1 MFGRRKQTTT
11 RIDTLLGKAA
21 TLNGDLEFSG
31 GLHLDGRV
39 NGNVRSSAA
48 DGGALSVSESGFI
61 EGRVE
66 VTNIVMNGTVNGDM
80 CARERLVLGGKA
92 RVNGNVYYGV
102 IEMAP
107 GAVITGK
114 LIPLA
119 SGTVPADAETSAPAP
134 PRLRPSNPAGR
145 VQHMTE
151 TETLT
156 FTDAAA
162 RKVGD
167 LIRGE
172 GNPNLKLRVFIQGG
186 GCSGMQYG
194 FEFDENE
201 QEGDTCVENQ
211 GVKLLVDPMSIQ
223 YLTGAEIDYR
233 EGLDGA
239 QFVIRNPN
247 AQTTCGCG
255 SSFSA

>member
-1 MFGRRKQTTT
+1 MFGRRKQAST

-21 TLNGDLEFSG
+21 NLNGDLEFSG

-39 NGNVRSSAA
+39 NGNVRSNAE

-92 RVNGNVYYGV
+92 RINGNVFYGV

-119 SGTVPADAETSAPAP
+119 NGAEKTRETQAESDA
-134 PRLRPSNPAGR
+134 
-145 VQHMTE
+145 V
-151 TETLT
+151 
-156 FTDAAA
+156 AAA
-162 RKVGD
+162 K
-167 LIRGE
+167 
-172 GNPNLKLRVFIQGG
+172 P
-186 GCSGMQYG
+186 
-194 FEFDENE
+194 
-201 QEGDTCVENQ
+201 
-211 GVKLLVDPMSIQ
+211 
-223 YLTGAEIDYR
+223 GA
-233 EGLDGA
+233 
-239 QFVIRNPN
+239 
-247 AQTTCGCG
+247 
-255 SSFSA
+255 

>member
-1 MFGRRKQTTT
+1 MFGRRKQTST

-21 TLNGDLEFSG
+21 NLNGDLEFSG

-39 NGNVRSSAA
+39 NGNVRSNAE

-80 CARERLVLGGKA
+80 YARERLVLGGKA

-119 SGTVPADAETSAPAP
+119 NGAAKSPETQAETSPA
-134 PRLRPSNPAGR
+134 
-145 VQHMTE
+145 V
-151 TETLT
+151 
-156 FTDAAA
+156 AAA
-162 RKVGD
+162 K
-167 LIRGE
+167 
-172 GNPNLKLRVFIQGG
+172 P
-186 GCSGMQYG
+186 
-194 FEFDENE
+194 
-201 QEGDTCVENQ
+201 
-211 GVKLLVDPMSIQ
+211 
-223 YLTGAEIDYR
+223 GA
-233 EGLDGA
+233 
-239 QFVIRNPN
+239 
-247 AQTTCGCG
+247 
-255 SSFSA
+255 